1 MRKILYSIA
10 VIITISFATGCTKD
24 NSVQPTSVKAKKLAD
39 DGNKQDLGQADANK
53 QDLGQADIN

>member
-1 MRKILYSIA
+1 MKKIIIAA
-10 VIITISFATGCTKD
+10 VILTASFTACTKD
-24 NSVQPTSVKAKKLAD
+24 NSVQPTSVQAKKLAD